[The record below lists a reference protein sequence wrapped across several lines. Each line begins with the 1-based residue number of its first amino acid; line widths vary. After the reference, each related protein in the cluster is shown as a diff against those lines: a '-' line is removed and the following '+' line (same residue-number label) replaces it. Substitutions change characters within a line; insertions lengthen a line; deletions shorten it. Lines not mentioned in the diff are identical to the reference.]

1 MASTVGEQI
10 ELRESFLELISDDA
24 LRIAAFTSD
33 EWVALGGT
41 LLGYGQ
47 VASQDNPLPI
57 KTFPG
62 GLLGNAFRT
71 KTPVINYQDPV
82 KRAENIAAHLT
93 KVKSH
98 DYCKWLMSDTNFKNA
113 WPKFQNKKDK
123 KNSDDLLSFFV
134 SKLKPINS
142 EFADFR
148 FLRLVTLHIGFQILA
163 DDAGYK
169 PTYVESK
176 TLVKA
181 KGYINK
187 LQATFVEGLALS
199 NYLHHD
205 QLKRHLEQLLL
216 EIDHASR
223 KENETPTFEKRK
235 CLEAFALSFRHA
247 FGFFVSATIL
257 TDLSAMLGWSSDHTT
272 IDRIVK
278 STKTKHNQQLT
289 KALKE
294 HAA

>member
-10 ELRESFLELISDDA
+10 KLRESFLELTSDVA
-24 LRIAAFTSD
+24 LRMAAFTSD

-57 KTFPG
+57 QTFLG
-62 GLLGNAFRT
+62 GLLGNAFTT

-82 KRAENIAAHLT
+82 KRAENIAAHWT

-98 DYCKWLMSDTNFKNA
+98 DYCKWLMSGTNFKNA

-123 KNSDDLLSFFV
+123 KTSNALSSV
-134 SKLKPINS
+134 VNKLKPINS

-148 FLRLVTLHIGFQILA
+148 FLRLVTLHIGFQIIA

-169 PTYVESK
+169 PTYAESK

-181 KGYINK
+181 KGYITK

-216 EIDHASR
+216 EIDHAPP
-223 KENETPTFEKRK
+223 KEKETPTFEKRK

-247 FGFFVSATIL
+247 FGFVSATIL

-278 STKTKHNQQLT
+278 ATKTKHTQQLA

-294 HAA
+294 HTA